1 MALMLRILFAAIL
14 VSGLWASLPARAD
27 DTIETVIVTGD
38 RAHLIEIRPDDTAVG
53 LELPLIDTPR
63 AVTAVSDTTLDRY
76 GITGVDTLTAITPS
90 AYTASYYGVEGA
102 VNLRGTL
109 AESYFEG
116 FKRAEDR
123 GTYTTPL
130 GDAAEIELVR
140 GPPSVIFGPGKVGG
154 LVNFV
159 PKSEASNAGDV
170 SGEVAA
176 TYGSYSK
183 RNLAGQIGAPLTLGD
198 VKGGIHAY
206 GEIDDSFS
214 YYHGIHPSHQLLE
227 LTGDFATG
235 AWALTSDYM
244 YFHSNGDVQTPGWNR
259 LTQDLIAN
267 GTYITGSNT
276 SLSTHGKPELT
287 FNDLGGNP
295 YAFSPTYTPLYIA
308 TPGCGTCSDAT
319 HMLDSGLGTTTLDRR
334 TIYIDPGVDFSD
346 TITHTGFAELSR
358 SLDDGDRIRL
368 QGFVDTLSNDRFV
381 SYGFPASYR
390 TLIAETRARYDF
402 TEDFGRLTS
411 LNVVGASYRYVGAIG
426 KESFNSGV
434 IALDRRDISVPAL
447 PNDIFAA
454 PFQSLPPGEEGLGW
468 ENNVHSTTADTG
480 VFATSDIAWD
490 KSLNLI
496 LGGRYDA
503 YNVRS
508 VDLGVLPF
516 EPGSGEGG
524 KGALTY
530 SASLDYQTD
539 FWLVPY
545 VTQAKDSAIEIGQA
559 SQVLTS
565 LLAND
570 DWLSA
575 SFLNEIGSKFA
586 FLDQHL
592 VGSLAWYRQERT
604 QLQQGGGVI
613 TVMGTR
619 SQGAE
624 AEIRYVMNQNLSF
637 TLAGSLQHTIVK
649 GPDQSF
655 AYIPARD
662 AGVSPANGFGGAYVV
677 FAFSS
682 LPGKGGNYEDTLIPH
697 AVISP
702 YLTYTSDDQNWGA
715 TFGGTYVS
723 QTAQTVPDPILF
735 PAYVVMNAS
744 SFVRMGSWE
753 VEANVDNL
761 ADARYFTPDAD
772 TYANL
777 AALPGIGRT
786 WRITIK
792 RAF

>member
-1 MALMLRILFAAIL
+1 MSLRFLFASL
-14 VSGLWASLPARAD
+14 VLAAFAGAPALAD
-27 DTIETVIVTGD
+27 GTIETVTVTGD
-38 RAHLIEIRPDDTAVG
+38 RAHLIETHPDDTALG
-53 LELPLIDTPR
+53 LELPLLETPR

-109 AESYFEG
+109 AETYFEG
-116 FKRAEDR
+116 FKRVEDR

-159 PKSEASNAGDV
+159 PKSETATDGDV
-170 SGEVAA
+170 SGEVTA
-176 TYGSYSK
+176 TFGNYSK
-183 RNLAGQIGAPLTLGD
+183 RNATGQIGVPLDFGSVT
-198 VKGGIHAY
+198 GGIHAY
-206 GEIDDSFS
+206 GELDDSFS
-214 YYHGIHPSHQLLE
+214 YFRGIHPSHQLIE
-227 LTGDFATG
+227 LTGNFASG
-235 AWALTSDYM
+235 PWVLSSDYM
-244 YFHSNGDVQTPGWNR
+244 YYHSNGDVQTPGWNR
-259 LTQDLIAN
+259 LTQALVEN

-276 SLSTHGKPELT
+276 SLSANGKPYLT

-295 YAFSPTYTPLYIA
+295 YTFSPSYTPLYIA
-308 TPGCGTCSDAT
+308 SRGCGACTDAT
-319 HMLDSGLGTTTLDRR
+319 HMLDSGLGTTYLDRR
-334 TIYIDPGVDFSD
+334 TVYIDPGVDFSN

-390 TLIAETRARYDF
+390 TLIGETRARYDF
-402 TEDFGRLTS
+402 AEDFGHLT
-411 LNVVGASYRYVGAIG
+411 LTNVVGASYRYVGAIG

-447 PNDIFAA
+447 PNDIFAS
-454 PFQSLPPGEEGLGW
+454 PFDTLPAGQEELGW
-468 ENNVHSTTADTG
+468 ENNVRSTTGDAG
-480 VFATSDIAWD
+480 AFATSDIAWD
-490 KSLNLI
+490 KNLNLI

-508 VDLGVLPF
+508 VDLGVESF
-516 EPGSGEGG
+516 EPGSGQGG
-524 KGALTY
+524 KGMFTY
-530 SASLDYQTD
+530 SASLSYKTD
-539 FWLVPY
+539 FGLVPY
-545 VTQAKDSAIEIGQA
+545 VTQAKDSAVEIGQA

-570 DWLSA
+570 DWLST
-575 SFLNEIGSKFA
+575 SFLDELGTKFS

-613 TVMGTR
+613 TVIGTR
-619 SQGAE
+619 SKGAE
-624 AEIRYVMNQNLSF
+624 AEIRYVMNPNLSF

-677 FAFSS
+677 FAFSE
-682 LPGKGGNYEDTLIPH
+682 LPGKAGSYEDALIPH

-702 YLTYTSDDQNWGA
+702 YLTYTSDNQNWGA

-723 QTAQTVPDPILF
+723 QTEQTVPDPIIF
-735 PAYVVMNAS
+735 SAYVVMNAS
-744 SFVRMGSWE
+744 SFVRMGEWE
-753 VEANVDNL
+753 ADVNVDNL
-761 ADARYFTPDAD
+761 ADARTFTPDAD

-792 RAF
+792 RMF

>member
-1 MALMLRILFAAIL
+1 MPFRFL
-14 VSGLWASLPARAD
+14 VASLVVLCLVAPARAD

-38 RAHLIEIRPDDTAVG
+38 RAHLIETQPDDTALG
-53 LELPLIDTPR
+53 LNLPLLETPR

-109 AESYFEG
+109 AETYFEG
-116 FKRAEDR
+116 FKRVEDR

-130 GDAAEIELVR
+130 GDAAEIQLVR

-159 PKSEASNAGDV
+159 PKSETATDSDI
-170 SGEVAA
+170 SGEVTA

-183 RNLAGQIGAPLTLGD
+183 RNTTGQVGVPLSLGS
-198 VKGGIHAY
+198 VTGGIHAY
-206 GEIDDSFS
+206 GELDDSFS
-214 YYHGIHPSHQLLE
+214 YYRGIHPSHQLIE
-227 LTGDFATG
+227 LTGNFATG
-235 AWALTSDYM
+235 PWVMQSDYM
-244 YFHSNGDVQTPGWNR
+244 YYHSNGDVQTPGWNR
-259 LTQDLIAN
+259 LTQALIDN
-267 GTYITGSNT
+267 GTYVTGSNT
-276 SLSTHGKPELT
+276 SLSTHGKPTLT
-287 FNDLGGNP
+287 FNDLGGDP
-295 YAFSPTYTPLYIA
+295 YSFSPTYTPLYIA
-308 TPGCGTCSDAT
+308 SPGCGTCTDAN
-319 HMLDSGLGTTTLDRR
+319 HALDSGVGTAMLDRR
-334 TIYIDPGVDFSD
+334 TVYIDPGVDFSD

-358 SLDDGDRIRL
+358 SLNGDDRIRL
-368 QGFVDTLSNDRFV
+368 QGFVDTLANDRFV

-390 TLIAETRARYDF
+390 TLIGETRVRYDF
-402 TEDFGRLTS
+402 TEDFGRLT
-411 LNVVGASYRYVGAIG
+411 LMNVVGASYRYVGAIG

-434 IALDRRDISVPAL
+434 IALDRRDISMPAL
-447 PNDIFAA
+447 PNDIFAS
-454 PFQSLPPGEEGLGW
+454 PFAILPAGQEGLGW
-468 ENNVHSTTADTG
+468 ENNVHSTTADAG
-480 VFATSDIAWD
+480 AFATSDIAWD
-490 KSLNLI
+490 KDLNLI

-508 VDLGVLPF
+508 VDQGVLAF
-516 EPGSGEGG
+516 EPGSGEAG
-524 KGALTY
+524 KGMFTY
-530 SASLDYQTD
+530 SASLNYKTD
-539 FWLVPY
+539 FGLVPY
-545 VTQAKDSAIEIGQA
+545 VTQAKDSAVEIGQA

-565 LLAND
+565 LLANE
-570 DWLSA
+570 DWLST
-575 SFLNEIGSKFA
+575 SFLDEYGTKFS

-604 QLQQGGGVI
+604 QLQQAGGVI

-619 SQGAE
+619 SKGAE
-624 AEIRYVMNQNLSF
+624 AEIRYVMNPNLSF

-649 GPDQSF
+649 GPDESF

-662 AGVSPANGFGGAYVV
+662 AGVPPANGFGGAYVV
-677 FAFSS
+677 YTFSS
-682 LPGKGGNYEDTLIPH
+682 LPGKSGNYEDTLIPH

-702 YLTYTSDDQNWGA
+702 YLTYTSDGQNWGA

-723 QTAQTVPDPILF
+723 RTEQTVPDPIIF
-735 PAYVVMNAS
+735 PSYVLMNLS
-744 SFVRMGSWE
+744 SFLRMGAWE
-753 VEANVDNL
+753 ADVNIDNL

-792 RAF
+792 RSF

>member
-1 MALMLRILFAAIL
+1 MSFRFL
-14 VSGLWASLPARAD
+14 VASLVLAGFFTAPAFAD
-27 DTIETVIVTGD
+27 DTIETVTVTGD
-38 RAHLIEIRPDDTAVG
+38 RAHLIETQPDDTALG
-53 LELPLIDTPR
+53 LELPLLETPR

-159 PKSEASNAGDV
+159 PKSETATEGDV
-170 SGEVAA
+170 SGEVTA

-183 RNLAGQIGAPLTLGD
+183 RNATGQIGVPLDFGSVT
-198 VKGGIHAY
+198 GGLHAY
-206 GEIDDSFS
+206 GELDDSFS
-214 YYHGIHPSHQLLE
+214 YYHGIHPSHQLIE
-227 LTGDFATG
+227 LTGNFATG
-235 AWALTSDYM
+235 PWVMQSDYM
-244 YFHSNGDVQTPGWNR
+244 VYHSNGDVQTPGWNR
-259 LTQDLIAN
+259 LTQPLIDN

-276 SLSTHGKPELT
+276 SLSTNGKPYLT
-287 FNDLGGNP
+287 FNDLGGDP
-295 YAFSPTYTPLYIA
+295 YTFSPTYTPLYIA
-308 TPGCGTCSDAT
+308 SPGCGACTDAA
-319 HMLDSGLGTTTLDRR
+319 HMLDSGLGTTYLDRR
-334 TIYIDPGVDFSD
+334 TVYIDPGVDFSN

-358 SLDDGDRIRL
+358 ALADDDRIRL
-368 QGFVDTLSNDRFV
+368 QGFVDTLANDRFV

-390 TLIAETRARYDF
+390 TLIGETRARYDF
-402 TEDFGRLTS
+402 TEDFGDLT
-411 LNVVGASYRYVGAIG
+411 LTNVAGVSYRYVGAIG

-447 PNDIFAA
+447 PNDIFAS
-454 PFQSLPPGEEGLGW
+454 PFVTLPAGQEGLGW
-468 ENNVHSTTADTG
+468 ENNVHSTTADAG
-480 VFATSDIAWD
+480 AFATTDIAWD
-490 KSLNLI
+490 KNLNLI

-516 EPGSGEGG
+516 EPENGQGG
-524 KGALTY
+524 KGMFTY
-530 SASLDYQTD
+530 SASLNYKTD
-539 FWLVPY
+539 FGLVPY
-545 VTQAKDSAIEIGQA
+545 VTQAKDSAVEIGQA

-570 DWLSA
+570 DWLST
-575 SFLNEIGSKFA
+575 SFLDEVGTKFS

-604 QLQQGGGVI
+604 QLQQAGGVI

-619 SQGAE
+619 SKGGE
-624 AEIRYVMNQNLSF
+624 AEIRYVMNPNLSF

-662 AGVSPANGFGGAYVV
+662 AGVSPANGFGGAYVA
-677 FAFSS
+677 FAFSE
-682 LPGKGGNYEDTLIPH
+682 LPGKAGNYEDTLIPH

-702 YLTYTSDDQNWGA
+702 YLTYTSDDQKWGA

-723 QTAQTVPDPILF
+723 QTEQTVPDPIIF
-735 PAYVVMNAS
+735 PSYMVMNVS
-744 SFVRMGSWE
+744 SFVRMGEWE
-753 VEANVDNL
+753 ADMNIDNL
-761 ADARYFTPDAD
+761 ADARTFTPDAD

-786 WRITIK
+786 WRFTIK
-792 RAF
+792 RMF

>member
-1 MALMLRILFAAIL
+1 MSFRFQF
-14 VSGLWASLPARAD
+14 ASLVLTAFLSVPAFAQEA
-27 DTIETVIVTGD
+27 IETVIVTGD
-38 RAHLIEIRPDDTAVG
+38 RAHLIETQPDDTALG
-53 LELPLIDTPR
+53 LSLPLLETPR

-109 AESYFEG
+109 ADSYFEG
-116 FKRAEDR
+116 FKRVENR

-159 PKSEASNAGDV
+159 PKSETATDNDV
-170 SGEVAA
+170 SGDVTA

-183 RNLAGQIGAPLTLGD
+183 RNATGQVGVPLAFGS

-206 GEIDDSFS
+206 GELDDSFS
-214 YYHGIHPSHQLLE
+214 YYQGIHPSHQLIE
-227 LTGDFATG
+227 LTGTFASG
-235 AWALTSDYM
+235 PWVMQSDYM
-244 YFHSNGDVQTPGWNR
+244 YYHSNGDVQTPGWNR
-259 LTQDLIAN
+259 LTQALIDN
-267 GTYITGSNT
+267 STYVTGSDT
-276 SLSTHGKPELT
+276 SLSTHGKPYLT
-287 FNDLGGNP
+287 FNDLGGDP
-295 YAFSPTYTPLYIA
+295 YSFSPTYAPLYIA
-308 TPGCGTCSDAT
+308 TLGCGACTDAT
-319 HMLDSGLGTTTLDRR
+319 HTLDSGVGATTLDRR
-334 TIYIDPGVDFSD
+334 TIYIAPGVDFSN

-358 SLDDGDRIRL
+358 TLDDGDRIRF
-368 QGFVDTLSNDRFV
+368 QGFVDTLANDRFV

-390 TLIAETRARYDF
+390 TLIGETRTRYDF
-402 TEDFGRLTS
+402 AEDFGRLTMM
-411 LNVVGASYRYVGAIG
+411 NVAGASYRYVGATG

-434 IALDRRDISVPAL
+434 IALDRRDISAPAL
-447 PNDIFAA
+447 ANDIFAS
-454 PFQSLPPGEEGLGW
+454 PFQPLPAGQEGLGW
-468 ENNVHSTTADTG
+468 ENNVHSTTADAG
-480 VFATSDIAWD
+480 IFANSDVAWD
-490 KSLNLI
+490 KKLNLI

-524 KGALTY
+524 KGIFTY
-530 SASLDYQTD
+530 SASLNYKTD
-539 FWLVPY
+539 FGLVPY
-545 VTQAKDSAIEIGQA
+545 VTQAKDSAVEIGQA

-565 LLAND
+565 LLANN
-570 DWLSA
+570 DWLST
-575 SFLNEIGSKFA
+575 SFLNEAGTKFS

-619 SQGAE
+619 SKGAE
-624 AEIRYVMNQNLSF
+624 AEIRYVMNPNLSF

-662 AGVSPANGFGGAYVV
+662 AGVTPANGFGGAYVV
-677 FAFSS
+677 FAFSE
-682 LPGKGGNYEDTLIPH
+682 LPGKAGNYEDTLIPH
-697 AVISP
+697 AVVSP

-715 TFGGTYVS
+715 TVGGTYVS
-723 QTAQTVPDPILF
+723 STAQTVPDPIQF
-735 PAYVVMNAS
+735 PAYVVMNVS
-744 SFVRMGSWE
+744 GFLRMGPWE
-753 VEANVDNL
+753 ADVNVDNL

-777 AALPGIGRT
+777 AALPGVGRT
-786 WRITIK
+786 WRFTIK

>member
-1 MALMLRILFAAIL
+1 MHSPFRALPAAIAL
-14 VSGLWASLPARAD
+14 LGLALPAFAQQAV
-27 DTIETVIVTGD
+27 ETVIVTGD
-38 RAHLIEIRPDDTAVG
+38 RAHLIETRPDDTALG
-53 LELPLIDTPR
+53 LELPLLETPR
-63 AVTAVSDTTLDRY
+63 AVTAVSDTTIDRY

-109 AESYFEG
+109 AESYFKG
-116 FKRAEDR
+116 FKRAENR

-130 GDAAEIELVR
+130 GDAAEVELVR

-159 PKSEASNAGDV
+159 PKSENANDADVSGDV
-170 SGEVAA
+170 SA
-176 TYGSYSK
+176 TYGSYSL
-183 RNLAGQIGAPLTLGD
+183 RNLTGQVGVPLAFGALT
-198 VKGGIHAY
+198 GGVHAY

-214 YYHGIHPSHQLLE
+214 YYGGIHPSHQLLE
-227 LTGDFATG
+227 LSGDFANG
-235 AWALTSDYM
+235 PWVLTSDYM
-244 YFHSNGDVQTPGWNR
+244 YYHSNGDVQTPGWNR
-259 LTQDLIAN
+259 LTQDLIDSS
-267 GTYITGSNT
+267 TYITGSNT
-276 SLSTHGKPELT
+276 SLSTHGKPKLT

-295 YAFSPTYTPLYIA
+295 YIFSPTYTPLYIV
-308 TPGCGTCSDAT
+308 TPGCGACTDAT
-319 HMLDSGLGTTTLDRR
+319 HTLDSGLGTATLDRR
-334 TIYIDPGVDFSD
+334 TVYVAPDVDFSN
-346 TITHTGFAELSR
+346 TITHTGLAELSR
-358 SLDDGDRIRL
+358 SLDDGGTIRL
-368 QGFVDTLSNDRFV
+368 QTFIDTLANDRFV

-390 TLIAETRARYDF
+390 TLISETRARYDF
-402 TEDFGRLTS
+402 TEDFGRLTMMS
-411 LNVVGASYRYVGAIG
+411 VAGASYRYVGAVG

-434 IALDRRDISVPAL
+434 IALDRRDITKPAM
-447 PNDIFAA
+447 PNDLFAS
-454 PFQSLPPGEEGLGW
+454 PYDTLPPGQVGLGW
-468 ENNVHSTTADTG
+468 ENNVHTTTADTG
-480 VFATSDIAWD
+480 VFATSDLAWD
-490 KSLNLI
+490 KKLNLI

-508 VDLGVLPF
+508 VDLGVLAF
-516 EPGSGEGG
+516 EPESGEGG
-524 KGALTY
+524 KGAFSY
-530 SASLDYQTD
+530 SASLNYKTD
-539 FWLVPY
+539 FGLVPY
-545 VTQAKDSAIEIGQA
+545 LTQAKASAIEIGQA

-565 LLAND
+565 LLVND
-570 DWLSA
+570 DWLSS
-575 SFLNEIGSKFA
+575 SFLNEAGTKFA

-604 QLQQGGGVI
+604 QLQQAGGVI

-624 AEIRYVMNQNLSF
+624 AEIRYVMNPNISF

-677 FAFSS
+677 FAFSE
-682 LPGKGGNYEDTLIPH
+682 LPGKAGNYEDTLIPH
-697 AVISP
+697 AVVSP
-702 YLTYTSDDQNWGA
+702 YLTYTSDDQHWGM

-723 QTAQTVPDPILF
+723 HTAQTVPDPILF
-735 PAYVVMNAS
+735 PAYAVMNAS
-744 SFVRMGSWE
+744 SFLRMGPWE
-753 VEANVDNL
+753 ADVNVDNL

-786 WRITIK
+786 WRITLK
-792 RAF
+792 RSF

>member
-1 MALMLRILFAAIL
+1 MSFRSPIAGLVLIAIAGLFSPAL
-14 VSGLWASLPARAD
+14 AD
-27 DTIETVIVTGD
+27 DAIETVIVTGD
-38 RAHLIEIRPDDTAVG
+38 RAHLIETKPDDTALG
-53 LELPLIDTPR
+53 LQLPLLETPR

-109 AESYFEG
+109 ADSYFEG
-116 FKRAEDR
+116 FRRVENR

-159 PKSEASNAGDV
+159 PKSETATEGDI
-170 SGEVAA
+170 SGEVTA

-183 RNLAGQIGAPLTLGD
+183 RNATGQVGVPLDFGTL
-198 VKGGIHAY
+198 KGGIHAY
-206 GEIDDSFS
+206 AEMDDSFS
-214 YYHGIHPSHQLLE
+214 FYRGIHPSRQLVE
-227 LTGDFATG
+227 LTGNFATG
-235 AWALTSDYM
+235 PWVLSSDYM
-244 YFHSNGDVQTPGWNR
+244 YYHSNGDVQTPGWNR
-259 LTQDLIAN
+259 LTQALIDN
-267 GTYITGSNT
+267 GTYITGSDT
-276 SLSTHGKPELT
+276 SLSTRGKPYLT
-287 FNDLGGNP
+287 FNDLGGDP
-295 YAFSPTYTPLYIA
+295 YDFSPSYTPLYIA
-308 TPGCGTCSDAT
+308 TPGCGACTDAAHT
-319 HMLDSGLGTTTLDRR
+319 LDASVGTTILDSR
-334 TIYIDPGVDFSD
+334 TIYVAPGVDFSN
-346 TITHTGFAELSR
+346 TITQTGFAELSR
-358 SLDDGDRIRL
+358 TLGDGDRIRL
-368 QGFVDTLSNDRFV
+368 QAFADTLANDRFV
-381 SYGFPASYR
+381 SYGFPASYH
-390 TLIAETRARYDF
+390 TLIGEARARYDF
-402 TEDFGRLTS
+402 AEDFGRLTMM
-411 LNVVGASYRYVGAIG
+411 NVAGASYRYVGAIG

-447 PNDIFAA
+447 PNDIFAS
-454 PFQSLPPGEEGLGW
+454 PFVTLPTGQESLGW

-480 VFATSDIAWD
+480 IFATSDLAWD
-490 KSLNLI
+490 KKLNLI

-516 EPGSGEGG
+516 EPGSGKGG
-524 KGALTY
+524 KGMFTY
-530 SASLDYQTD
+530 SASLNYKTD
-539 FWLVPY
+539 FGLVPY
-545 VTQAKDSAIEIGQA
+545 VTEAKDSAVEIGQA
-559 SQVLTS
+559 SQVLPS
-565 LLAND
+565 LLADD
-570 DWLSA
+570 DWLST
-575 SFLNEIGSKFA
+575 SFLNELGAKFS

-619 SQGAE
+619 SKGAE
-624 AEIRYVMNQNLSF
+624 AEVRYVMTPNLSF

-662 AGVSPANGFGGAYVV
+662 AGVAPANGFGGAYVV

-682 LPGKGGNYEDTLIPH
+682 LPGKAGNYEDTLIPH
-697 AVISP
+697 AVVSP

-723 QTAQTVPDPILF
+723 HTEQTVPDPLRF
-735 PAYVVMNAS
+735 PAYVVMNLS
-744 SFVRMGSWE
+744 SFLRMGAWKAD
-753 VEANVDNL
+753 VNVDNL

-792 RAF
+792 REF

>member
-1 MALMLRILFAAIL
+1 MSFRFL
-14 VSGLWASLPARAD
+14 VASLVLAGFFTAPAFAD
-27 DTIETVIVTGD
+27 DTIETVTVTGD
-38 RAHLIEIRPDDTAVG
+38 RAHLIETQPDDTALG
-53 LELPLIDTPR
+53 LELPLLETPR

-159 PKSEASNAGDV
+159 PKSETATEGDV
-170 SGEVAA
+170 SGEVTA

-183 RNLAGQIGAPLTLGD
+183 RNATGQIGVPLDFGSVT
-198 VKGGIHAY
+198 GGLHAY
-206 GEIDDSFS
+206 GELDDSFS
-214 YYHGIHPSHQLLE
+214 YYHGIHPSHQLIE
-227 LTGDFATG
+227 LTGNFATG
-235 AWALTSDYM
+235 PWVMQSDYM
-244 YFHSNGDVQTPGWNR
+244 VYHSNGDVQTPGWNR
-259 LTQDLIAN
+259 LTQPLIDN

-276 SLSTHGKPELT
+276 SLSTNGKPYLT
-287 FNDLGGNP
+287 FNDLGGDP
-295 YAFSPTYTPLYIA
+295 YTFSPTYTPLYIA
-308 TPGCGTCSDAT
+308 SPGCGACTDAA
-319 HMLDSGLGTTTLDRR
+319 HMLDSGLGTTYLDRR
-334 TIYIDPGVDFSD
+334 TVYIDPGVDFSN

-358 SLDDGDRIRL
+358 ALADDDRIRL
-368 QGFVDTLSNDRFV
+368 QGFVDTLANDRFV

-390 TLIAETRARYDF
+390 TLIGETRARYDF
-402 TEDFGRLTS
+402 TEDFGDLT
-411 LNVVGASYRYVGAIG
+411 LTNVAGVSYRYVGAIG

-447 PNDIFAA
+447 PNDIFAS
-454 PFQSLPPGEEGLGW
+454 PFVTLPAGQEGLGW
-468 ENNVHSTTADTG
+468 ENNVHSTTADAG
-480 VFATSDIAWD
+480 AFATTDIAWD
-490 KSLNLI
+490 KNLNLI

-516 EPGSGEGG
+516 EPENGQGG
-524 KGALTY
+524 KGMFTY
-530 SASLDYQTD
+530 SASLNYKTD
-539 FWLVPY
+539 FGLVPY
-545 VTQAKDSAIEIGQA
+545 VTQAKDSAVEIGQA

-570 DWLSA
+570 DWLST
-575 SFLNEIGSKFA
+575 SFLDEVGTKFS

-604 QLQQGGGVI
+604 QLQQAGGVI

-619 SQGAE
+619 SKGGE
-624 AEIRYVMNQNLSF
+624 AEIRYVMNPNLSF

-662 AGVSPANGFGGAYVV
+662 AGVSPANGFGGAYVA
-677 FAFSS
+677 FAFSE
-682 LPGKGGNYEDTLIPH
+682 LPGKAGNYEDTLIPH

-702 YLTYTSDDQNWGA
+702 YLTYTSDDQKWGA

-723 QTAQTVPDPILF
+723 QTEQTVPDPIIF
-735 PAYVVMNAS
+735 PSYVVMNVS
-744 SFVRMGSWE
+744 SFVRMGEWE
-753 VEANVDNL
+753 ADMNIDNL
-761 ADARYFTPDAD
+761 ADARTFTPDAD

-786 WRITIK
+786 WRFTIK
-792 RAF
+792 RMF